1 MAMNESE
8 YYGYVIRENPD
19 TGRWEIFWGDH
30 KQEVDFARKF
40 EAEAWIDEQIPLNR

>member
-1 MAMNESE
+1 MNESE
-8 YYGYVIRENPD
+8 YYGYTIRENPAS
-19 TGRWEIFWGDH
+19 GRWEIFWRER